1 MAEHRAPRLCVL
13 IDADNVPAHYA
24 EAIFDEVASLGEA
37 SVRRIYGD
45 WSATRL
51 NRWAEK
57 VAALG
62 LVADQQFSNTKG
74 KNASDIGLVIAA
86 MDFLHSRLFDGFVL
100 VSSDS
105 DFTRLAARIRE
116 QGLDVYG
123 IGEHKTPE
131 AFRMACKR
139 FIYVENLGND
149 DGAETG
155 AETGT
160 ETGAAP
166 SSSPVPATQA
176 ASAPADP
183 VGAGRGK
190 EPPAKAIPLI
200 VAAMRAIDHEGEW
213 FTLGQVGQ
221 FVTQANPDFDTRT
234 YGSAKLSD
242 LLRKCGRFELKQGP
256 GNTWMVRDLA

>member
-1 MAEHRAPRLCVL
+1 MPDPRAPRLAVL
-13 IDADNVPAHYA
+13 IDADNVPAGYA
-24 EAIFDEVASLGEA
+24 EAIFEEIASLGEA

-45 WSATRL
+45 WSAQRL
-51 NRWAEK
+51 AGWAKK

-86 MDFLHSRLFDGFVL
+86 MDFLHSGLFDGFVL

-123 IGEHKTPE
+123 IGEKKTPE

-139 FIYVENLGND
+139 FIYVENLGV
-149 DGAETG
+149 AEEPKPVVDTPAG
-155 AETGT
+155 PVTAEPRPG
-160 ETGAAP
+160 
-166 SSSPVPATQA
+166 
-176 ASAPADP
+176 
-183 VGAGRGK
+183 GK

-200 VAAMRAIDHEGEW
+200 VAAMRAIDPEGEW
-213 FTLGQVGQ
+213 FSMGQIGQ
-221 FVTQANPDFDTRT
+221 FITQGAPDFDTRT
-234 YGSAKLSD
+234 YGAAKLSD
-242 LLRKCGRFELKQGP
+242 LIRRLPRFEVMQDGTLLK
-256 GNTWMVRDLA
+256 VRDKA

>member
-1 MAEHRAPRLCVL
+1 MPEPRAPRLAVL
-13 IDADNVPAHYA
+13 IDADNVPASYA
-24 EAIFDEVASLGEA
+24 EAIFEEIAGLGEA

-45 WSATRL
+45 WSAQRL
-51 NRWAEK
+51 GGWAKK

-86 MDFLHSRLFDGFVL
+86 IDFLHSGLFDGFVL

-123 IGEHKTPE
+123 IGEKKTPE

-139 FIYVENLGND
+139 FIYVENLATEEPLREAPKPERIEQPIETP
-149 DGAETG
+149 AEPPR
-155 AETGT
+155 GT
-160 ETGAAP
+160 KE
-166 SSSPVPATQA
+166 
-176 ASAPADP
+176 APA
-183 VGAGRGK
+183 R
-190 EPPAKAIPLI
+190 AIPLI
-200 VAAMRAIDHEGEW
+200 IAAMRAIDPEGEW
-213 FTLGQVGQ
+213 YSLGQIGQ
-221 FVTQANPDFDTRT
+221 YITQGAPDFDTRT

-242 LLRKCGRFELKQGP
+242 LVRKISRFEVKPGP
-256 GNTWMVRDLA
+256 GGQLLARDVA

>member
-1 MAEHRAPRLCVL
+1 MPEPRAPRLAVL
-13 IDADNVPAHYA
+13 IDADNVPSGYA
-24 EAIFDEVASLGEA
+24 EAIFEEIASLGEA

-45 WSATRL
+45 WSAQRL
-51 NRWAEK
+51 AGWAKK

-86 MDFLHSRLFDGFVL
+86 MDFLHSGLFDGFVL

-123 IGEHKTPE
+123 IGEKKTPE

-139 FIYVENLGND
+139 FIYVENLGAND
-149 DGAETG
+149 EPEPVRKTG
-155 AETGT
+155 SG
-160 ETGAAP
+160 GAA
-166 SSSPVPATQA
+166 VPEPEP
-176 ASAPADP
+176 APKP
-183 VGAGRGK
+183 GTK
-190 EPPAKAIPLI
+190 EAPAKAIPLI
-200 VAAMRAIDHEGEW
+200 VAAMRAIDPDGEW
-213 FTLGQVGQ
+213 YSLGQIGQ
-221 FVTQANPDFDTRT
+221 YITQANPDFDTRT

-242 LLRKCGRFELKQGP
+242 LMRKISRFEVKSGP
-256 GNTWMVRDLA
+256 GGQLLARDVA

>member
-1 MAEHRAPRLCVL
+1 MPDTRAPRLCVL

-24 EAIFDEVASLGEA
+24 DVLFEEIASLGEA

-45 WSATRL
+45 WSAQRL
-51 NRWAEK
+51 NRWAER
-57 VAALG
+57 VNTLG

-86 MDFLHSRLFDGFVL
+86 MDFLHSGLFDGFVL

-123 IGEHKTPE
+123 IGEKKTPE

-139 FIYVENLGND
+139 FIYLENLTPED
-149 DGAETG
+149 KPDT
-155 AETGT
+155 
-160 ETGAAP
+160 AP
-166 SSSPVPATQA
+166 RRPSAQA
-176 ASAPADP
+176 RSGDEPRSAQE
-183 VGAGRGK
+183 K
-190 EPPAKAIPLI
+190 LPPAQAVPLI
-200 VAAMRAIDHEGEW
+200 TAAMWAIDPEGEW
-213 FTLGQVGQ
+213 YSLGQIGQ
-221 FVTQANPDFDTRT
+221 FITQANPDFDTRT

-242 LLRKCGRFELKQGP
+242 LMRGLPRFEVRPGPQGQLQA
-256 GNTWMVRDLA
+256 RDIT

>member
-1 MAEHRAPRLCVL
+1 MTEPRAPRLCVL

-24 EAIFDEVASLGEA
+24 EAIFEEIASLGEA

-45 WSATRL
+45 WSAQRL
-51 NRWAEK
+51 NKWAEK

-62 LVADQQFSNTKG
+62 LVADQQFANTKG

-86 MDFLHSRLFDGFVL
+86 VDFLHSGLFDGFVL

-123 IGEHKTPE
+123 IGEKKTPE

-139 FIYVENLGND
+139 FIYVENLG
-149 DGAETG
+149 
-155 AETGT
+155 
-160 ETGAAP
+160 P
-166 SSSPVPATQA
+166 SEPARPAQTPVSRPDPGDNGRGSSGKEAPAT
-176 ASAPADP
+176 
-183 VGAGRGK
+183 
-190 EPPAKAIPLI
+190 AIPLI
-200 VAAMRAIDHEGEW
+200 VAAMRAIDPEGEW
-213 FTLGQVGQ
+213 YSLGQIGQ
-221 FVTQANPDFDTRT
+221 FITQANPDFDTRT

-242 LLRKCGRFELKQGP
+242 LMRKLPRFEVSQGP
-256 GNTWMVRDLA
+256 GGQLQARDIT

>member
-1 MAEHRAPRLCVL
+1 MVETRAPRLAVL
-13 IDADNVPAHYA
+13 IDADNVPAGYA
-24 EAIFDEVASLGEA
+24 EAIFEEIAALGEA

-51 NRWAEK
+51 NAWAK
-57 VAALG
+57 RVAALG

-86 MDFLHSRLFDGFVL
+86 MDFLHSGLFDGFVL

-123 IGEHKTPE
+123 IGEKKTPE

-139 FIYVENLGND
+139 FIYVENLGLQD
-149 DGAETG
+149 DPPLREAAKMMPELPVELPVARGA
-155 AETGT
+155 
-160 ETGAAP
+160 
-166 SSSPVPATQA
+166 
-176 ASAPADP
+176 
-183 VGAGRGK
+183 K
-190 EPPAKAIPLI
+190 EAPAKAIPLI
-200 VAAMRAIDHEGEW
+200 IAAMRAIDPEGEW
-213 FTLGQVGQ
+213 YSLGQIGQ
-221 FVTQANPDFDTRT
+221 YITQASPDFDTRT

-242 LLRKCGRFELKQGP
+242 LVRKISRFEVKPGP
-256 GNTWMVRDLA
+256 GSQLLARDVS

>member
-1 MAEHRAPRLCVL
+1 MPDPRAPRLAVL
-13 IDADNVPAHYA
+13 IDADNVPSGYA
-24 EAIFDEVASLGEA
+24 EAIFEEIASLGEA

-45 WSATRL
+45 WSAQRL
-51 NRWAEK
+51 AGWAKK

-86 MDFLHSRLFDGFVL
+86 MDFLHSGLFDGFVL

-123 IGEHKTPE
+123 IGEKKTPE

-139 FIYVENLGND
+139 FIYVENLGAGEEPEPAPRRTENA
-149 DGAETG
+149 GQPVAEPEP
-155 AETGT
+155 APKPGT
-160 ETGAAP
+160 
-166 SSSPVPATQA
+166 
-176 ASAPADP
+176 
-183 VGAGRGK
+183 K
-190 EPPAKAIPLI
+190 EAPAKAIPLI
-200 VAAMRAIDHEGEW
+200 VAAMRAIDPDGEW
-213 FTLGQVGQ
+213 YSLGQIGQ
-221 FVTQANPDFDTRT
+221 YITQANPDFDTRT

-242 LLRKCGRFELKQGP
+242 LMRKISRFEVKSGP
-256 GNTWMVRDLA
+256 GGQLLARDVA

>member
-1 MAEHRAPRLCVL
+1 MTQPRAPRLCVL
-13 IDADNVPAHYA
+13 IDADNVPAGYA
-24 EAIFDEVASLGEA
+24 EAIFEEIAALGEA

-45 WSATRL
+45 WSALRL
-51 NRWAEK
+51 NAWAKK

-86 MDFLHSRLFDGFVL
+86 MDFLHSGLFDGFVL

-123 IGEHKTPE
+123 IGEKKTPE

-139 FIYVENLGND
+139 FIYVENLRGD
-149 DGAETG
+149 EGRDEPARTGRAEP
-155 AETGT
+155 E
-160 ETGAAP
+160 P
-166 SSSPVPATQA
+166 P
-176 ASAPADP
+176 APA
-183 VGAGRGK
+183 RGQK
-190 EPPAKAIPLI
+190 EAPAKAIPLI
-200 VAAMRAIDHEGEW
+200 IAAMRAIDPDGEW
-213 FTLGQVGQ
+213 YSLGQIGQ
-221 FVTQANPDFDTRT
+221 YITQGSPDFDTRT

-242 LLRKCGRFELKQGP
+242 LMHKLPRFEVKQGP
-256 GNTWMVRDLA
+256 GGQLLARDVT

>member
-1 MAEHRAPRLCVL
+1 MADQRAPRLAVL
-13 IDADNVPAHYA
+13 IDADNVPAGYA
-24 EAIFDEVASLGEA
+24 EAIFEEIAGLGEA

-51 NRWAEK
+51 GAWARK

-86 MDFLHSRLFDGFVL
+86 MDFLHSGLFDGFVL

-123 IGEHKTPE
+123 IGEKKTPE

-139 FIYVENLGND
+139 FIYVENLGATEEVAPVIKPD
-149 DGAETG
+149 VMEVLARP
-155 AETGT
+155 GT
-160 ETGAAP
+160 
-166 SSSPVPATQA
+166 
-176 ASAPADP
+176 
-183 VGAGRGK
+183 K
-190 EPPAKAIPLI
+190 EAPAKAIPLI
-200 VAAMRAIDHEGEW
+200 IAAMRAIDPEGEW
-213 FTLGQVGQ
+213 YSMGQIGQ
-221 FVTQANPDFDTRT
+221 YITQANPDFDTRT

-242 LLRKCGRFELKQGP
+242 LVRKISRFEVKQGA
-256 GNTWMVRDLA
+256 GSQLLARDIA

>member
-1 MAEHRAPRLCVL
+1 MPDPRTPRLAVL
-13 IDADNVPAHYA
+13 IDADNVPAGYA
-24 EAIFDEVASLGEA
+24 EAIFEEIAALGEA

-45 WSATRL
+45 WSAMRL
-51 NRWAEK
+51 NAWAKK

-86 MDFLHSRLFDGFVL
+86 MDFLHSGLFDGFVL

-123 IGEHKTPE
+123 IGEKKTPE

-139 FIYVENLGND
+139 FIYVENLGV
-149 DGAETG
+149 E
-155 AETGT
+155 
-160 ETGAAP
+160 
-166 SSSPVPATQA
+166 
-176 ASAPADP
+176 APAPLREADQSA
-183 VGAGRGK
+183 GAPQEPAPRPGGK
-190 EPPAKAIPLI
+190 EAPAKAIPLI
-200 VAAMRAIDHEGEW
+200 IAAMRAIDPDGEW
-213 FTLGQVGQ
+213 YSLGQVGQ
-221 FVTQANPDFDTRT
+221 YITQANPDFDTRT

-242 LLRKCGRFELKQGP
+242 LVRKISRFEVRQGP
-256 GNTWMVRDLA
+256 GGQLLARDVA